1 MAKQRI
7 PIPQSV
13 AAEILF
19 LADRTCCVCRNRTKP
34 VQLHHIDDDPTN
46 NAPENLATLCLE
58 CHRDTH
64 VSGGFD
70 RKLDAEQIIL
80 YRDDWNRAVA
90 ARRAPHD
97 QAIDSTSRSKGEV
110 NVKYATSVAE
120 AYKDREEWVL
130 LAVHYNHI
138 GNEDLR
144 DKYIDIA
151 LAEDPRDGTVV
162 FLRGLQGR
170 PDLIP
175 SEVVN
180 RELRRLTEHASWN
193 QRARFFMKLKR
204 YRDASQD
211 YVRGVLQSLEED
223 NPFSAAFYLR
233 ELVKHDL
240 IKAMYVEAL
249 QKAADEDDLWWQVRA
264 LQDLGW
270 ERELDSLLLSNA
282 GRIEASKDLMLQ
294 QLLTQA
300 RGDSDRALDESIEI
314 WSSARY
320 GIAGDD
326 DEDEQEIVKDT

>member
-1 MAKQRI
+1 LAKQRI

-13 AAEILF
+13 AAEVLF

-34 VQLHHIDDDPTN
+34 VQLHHIDEDPTN

-58 CHRDTH
+58 CHRNTQ

-97 QAIDSTSRSKGEV
+97 QTTGSTNRSKGEV

-120 AYKDREEWVL
+120 AYKDRKEWVL
-130 LAVHYNHI
+130 LAVHYDNV
-138 GNEDLR
+138 GNEKLR
-144 DKYIDIA
+144 DKYIDVA
-151 LAEDPRDGTVV
+151 LADDPRDGTVV

-180 RELRRLTEHASWN
+180 RELERLTEHASWN
-193 QRARFFMKLKR
+193 QRARLFMKLKR
-204 YRDASQD
+204 YREASQD
-211 YVRGVLQSLEED
+211 YVRGVLQSLEDD

-240 IKAMYVEAL
+240 IKALYVEAL

-270 ERELDSLLLSNA
+270 QRELDSLLLSNA
-282 GRIEASKDLMLQ
+282 SRIEASKDSMLQ

-300 RGDSDRALDESIEI
+300 RGDSDRALDEAIDI
-314 WSSARY
+314 WGSAQY
-320 GIAGDD
+320 GVMGDD
-326 DEDEQEIVKDT
+326 DGGNRGSTEAS

>member
-1 MAKQRI
+1 LLRL
-7 PIPQSV
+7 PQSDE
-13 AAEILF
+13 A
-19 LADRTCCVCRNRTKP
+19 
-34 VQLHHIDDDPTN
+34 VQLHHIDEDPTN

-58 CHRDTH
+58 CHRDTQ

-70 RKLDAEQIIL
+70 RKLDAEQIVL
-80 YRDDWNRAVA
+80 YRDDWNRTVA

-97 QAIDSTSRSKGEV
+97 QTTGATSRSKGDV

-120 AYKDREEWVL
+120 AYKDNKEWVL
-130 LAVHYNHI
+130 LAAHYDHI
-138 GNEDLR
+138 GNEKLR

-175 SEVVN
+175 SEVVD
-180 RELRRLTEHASWN
+180 RELQRLTEHASWS
-193 QRARFFMKLKR
+193 QRARLLMKLRR
-204 YRDASQD
+204 YREAAQD
-211 YVRGVLQSLEED
+211 YVRDVQQSLEED

-233 ELVKHDL
+233 ELVSHDL
-240 IKAMYVEAL
+240 VKALYIEAL

-270 ERELDSLLLSNA
+270 KQELDSLLLSNA
-282 GRIEASKDLMLQ
+282 SRIETSKDSMLQ

-300 RGDSDRALDESIEI
+300 RGDSDRALDEAIEI
-314 WSSARY
+314 WSSAQY

-326 DEDEQEIVKDT
+326 NGGDPDSTEAL